1 VRIRDEAP
9 TDHDAIRILLD
20 EAFPGEPVA
29 RLVDDLRTGGDL
41 DISLVAEIEGRVVG
55 HIGFSPV
62 AVAGCRSWVFQLSPL
77 AVDAGVRRQ
86 GVGAALVRAGI
97 DRCRAQA
104 IDAILVLGDPRYYGR
119 FGFSPAA
126 AAHLRSRWS
135 GPHFMALL
143 LRPGALADCTFLTL
157 APAFERLP

>member
-1 VRIRDEAP
+1 VRIRDERPA
-9 TDHDAIRILLD
+9 DHDAIRCLLD

-29 RLVDDLRTGGDL
+29 RLVDDLRAEGDL
-41 DISLVAEIEGRVVG
+41 EISLVAEHDGRLAG

-62 AVAGCRSWVFQLSPL
+62 AVAGCPRRVAQLSPL

-86 GVGAALVRAGI
+86 GIGAALVRAGVE
-97 DRCRAQA
+97 RCRAHDV
-104 IDAILVLGDPRYYGR
+104 DAILVLGDPRYYTR

-135 GPHFMALL
+135 GPHFMALP
-143 LRPGALADCTFLTL
+143 LRPGALADCTVLTL